1 MDKLLNIWP
10 PTLLVLI
17 CNKIKVHN
25 VLNLKY
31 IQKKTKMGNGTKK
44 LKTNQVECLCFTATI
59 RDN

>member
-31 IQKKTKMGNGTKK
+31 IQKKNDKG
-44 LKTNQVECLCFTATI
+44 
-59 RDN
+59 